1 MPVDPSPIENHRPVE
16 YQLVDHGLQ
25 SSGFTVVLSSDGFR
39 YDIVGTCPGCGAR
52 VTRQWKFGPPDSK
65 GRGTGRRKPKPGP
78 RTLTCDC
85 GSLHADRPP
94 ENWDKGCGAFWQ
106 VMLP

>member
-1 MPVDPSPIENHRPVE
+1 MSADVEKHRPVE
-16 YQLVDHGLQ
+16 YRLIDHGLRRD
-25 SSGFTVVLSSDGFR
+25 GFTVTPTPDGTR

-52 VTRQWKFGPPDSK
+52 VVRQWKFGPPGTK
-65 GRGTGRRKPKPGP
+65 GRRNERPKPSPGP

-85 GSLHADRPP
+85 GRVHAERPS
-94 ENWDKGCGAFWQ
+94 ENFDKGCGAFWQ